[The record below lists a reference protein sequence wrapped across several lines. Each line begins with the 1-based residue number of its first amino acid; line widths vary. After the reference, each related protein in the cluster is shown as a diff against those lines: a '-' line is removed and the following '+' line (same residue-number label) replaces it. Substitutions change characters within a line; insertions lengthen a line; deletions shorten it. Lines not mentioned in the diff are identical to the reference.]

1 MKDYAKECQR
11 QLNNTENYKHLQK
24 DRSAT
29 KDELVYNIIKRFE
42 KEELSRKSS
51 QKNSKWA
58 LCKLPNFYTQPKVHK
73 DVNQGRSVSSLNCHT
88 TKISEHIDDYHLQPI
103 FQQIPSY
110 VTDTCGFI
118 SKLKAAETVPDNSYL
133 VLLNVKSLYTSIPN
147 SEGIEAVKI

>member
-1 MKDYAKECQR
+1 MSSLQTP
-11 QLNNTENYKHLQK
+11 QL
-24 DRSAT
+24 
-29 KDELVYNIIKRFE
+29 
-42 KEELSRKSS
+42 
-51 QKNSKWA
+51 
-58 LCKLPNFYTQPKVHK
+58 YTQPKVHK

-147 SEGIEAVKI
+147 SEGIEAVKISPDNFPRGTITKKVITTFL